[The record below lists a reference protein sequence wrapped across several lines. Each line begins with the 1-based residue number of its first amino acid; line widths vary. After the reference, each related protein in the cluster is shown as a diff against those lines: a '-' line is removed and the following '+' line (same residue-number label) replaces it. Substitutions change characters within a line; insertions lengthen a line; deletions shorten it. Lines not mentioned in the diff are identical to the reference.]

1 MGRHRQGLL
10 ARLRLLAWLAAAGA
24 GAGVAGAAII
34 TALIEDTRWTLPFV
48 TFCAGAVAGLWFD
61 RMARARG

>member
-1 MGRHRQGLL
+1 MRD
-10 ARLRLLAWLAAAGA
+10 RLLVLAELAAAAA

-34 TALIEDTRWTLPFV
+34 TALVDDTGWTLPFV

-61 RMARARG
+61 RLARG